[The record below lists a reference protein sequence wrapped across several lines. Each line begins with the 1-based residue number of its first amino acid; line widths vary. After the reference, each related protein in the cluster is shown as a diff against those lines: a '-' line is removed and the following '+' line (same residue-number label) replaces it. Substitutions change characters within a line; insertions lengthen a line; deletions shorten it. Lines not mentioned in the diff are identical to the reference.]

1 MTVFSAL
8 LIGNE
13 TLTHQCGAALLAR
26 GYRIAAVVSR
36 HGEVRKWAAGA
47 GLRVVNPGDWAAL
60 DGLSVDWLLS
70 VANLSVIPEAVLGL
84 ASRGAVN
91 FHDGPLPAHAGLNAP
106 VWALLAGEARH
117 GIAWHLIAG
126 GGGEGDVLEAR
137 SFDIAPN
144 GNALTLD
151 TLEDLVATARE
162 LTSNRTLRGV
172 VIAGEGD
179 SFCAGLDFATVLKNP
194 PRVARSFV
202 PNPWRGTTLFQEA
215 CWAWRRVPVR
225 VVAAVHGHC
234 YGGGLQI
241 ALAADLRMTTAD
253 AQWSVL
259 EAKWGLVP
267 DMSGI
272 QALSQQ
278 VRMDVAKRLTM
289 TGEVVSGERAV
300 DLGLASELHADPVAA
315 ATAFVE
321 QVATRSP
328 DAVAATKR
336 LFGRTWSSSDRRT
349 FARERI
355 EQAKLLAT
363 KNTTIAR
370 EAAMKRA
377 VPVFDP
383 RRR

>member
-1 MTVFSAL
+1 MPS
-8 LIGNE
+8 
-13 TLTHQCGAALLAR
+13 TLTCRVEGGVAQ
-26 GYRIAAVVSR
+26 
-36 HGEVRKWAAGA
+36 VR
-47 GLRVVNPGDWAAL
+47 
-60 DGLSVDWLLS
+60 
-70 VANLSVIPEAVLGL
+70 
-84 ASRGAVN
+84 
-91 FHDGPLPAHAGLNAP
+91 LNRP
-106 VWALLAGEARH
+106 DKL
-117 GIAWHLIAG
+117 
-126 GGGEGDVLEAR
+126 
-137 SFDIAPN
+137 
-144 GNALTLD
+144 NALTLD

-202 PNPWRGTTLFQEA
+202 PNPWRGTNLFQEA
-215 CWAWRRVPVR
+215 CWAWRRVPVP

-300 DLGLASELHADPVAA
+300 DLGLASEVHADPVAA

-321 QVATRSP
+321 QIATRSP

>member
-1 MTVFSAL
+1 MPS
-8 LIGNE
+8 
-13 TLTHQCGAALLAR
+13 TLTCRVEGGVAQ
-26 GYRIAAVVSR
+26 
-36 HGEVRKWAAGA
+36 VR
-47 GLRVVNPGDWAAL
+47 
-60 DGLSVDWLLS
+60 
-70 VANLSVIPEAVLGL
+70 
-84 ASRGAVN
+84 
-91 FHDGPLPAHAGLNAP
+91 LNRP
-106 VWALLAGEARH
+106 DKL
-117 GIAWHLIAG
+117 
-126 GGGEGDVLEAR
+126 
-137 SFDIAPN
+137 
-144 GNALTLD
+144 NALTLD

-202 PNPWRGTTLFQEA
+202 PNPWRGTNLFQEA
-215 CWAWRRVPVR
+215 CWAWRRVPVP

>member
-1 MTVFSAL
+1 MPS
-8 LIGNE
+8 
-13 TLTHQCGAALLAR
+13 TLTCRVEGGVAQ
-26 GYRIAAVVSR
+26 
-36 HGEVRKWAAGA
+36 VR
-47 GLRVVNPGDWAAL
+47 
-60 DGLSVDWLLS
+60 
-70 VANLSVIPEAVLGL
+70 
-84 ASRGAVN
+84 
-91 FHDGPLPAHAGLNAP
+91 LNRP
-106 VWALLAGEARH
+106 DKL
-117 GIAWHLIAG
+117 
-126 GGGEGDVLEAR
+126 
-137 SFDIAPN
+137 
-144 GNALTLD
+144 NALTLD

-202 PNPWRGTTLFQEA
+202 PNPLRGTNLFQEA
-215 CWAWRRVPVR
+215 CWAWRRVPVP

-300 DLGLASELHADPVAA
+300 DLGLASEVHADPVAA
-315 ATAFVE
+315 ATAFIE

-377 VPVFDP
+377 VPAFDP